1 MILYLIQMK
10 YVANRDIIADPK
22 LFVLAKDTPF
32 LDNYHI
38 KQQDHSYNDL
48 QVYIYQKAT
57 CASRR
62 LQDCQE
68 HPNTQVQLP
77 TERSAL

>member
-1 MILYLIQMK
+1 MEIT
-10 YVANRDIIADPK
+10 ADPK
-22 LFVLAKDTPF
+22 LLVLAKDTPF
-32 LDNYHI
+32 LDNYHLI
-38 KQQDHSYNDL
+38 QQNHSYNDL
-48 QVYIYQKAT
+48 QANIYQKAT
-57 CASRR
+57 CASRP